1 MPDKRN
7 MLIIETWAV
16 KFDPE
21 RVTHSQ
27 RAGKIELNGKVEQCD
42 RLTKMKAGCMSA
54 VGEFVSK
61 KSPIVYPT

>member
-1 MPDKRN
+1 LLFSKVISKTIEHSRNRSMPDKRN

-27 RAGKIELNGKVEQCD
+27 RAGKIELNGKVE
-42 RLTKMKAGCMSA
+42 
-54 VGEFVSK
+54 
-61 KSPIVYPT
+61 

>member
-1 MPDKRN
+1 MSDKRN

-27 RAGKIELNGKVEQCD
+27 RAGKIELNGKVE
-42 RLTKMKAGCMSA
+42 
-54 VGEFVSK
+54 
-61 KSPIVYPT
+61 